1 MSKHWQ
7 LKATKNV
14 QQPLRWSHFTEWM
27 KMLRL
32 IFGPPLD
39 FFFFFFSLTKG
50 PKEDHS
56 YFLHYSNHLLL
67 HYAAVLFLSHTPGI
81 FTASITHCVIK
92 VFHQSSLPS
101 ALICFLSRARTPL
114 SYCYFCF
121 LVTFLWLL
129 LPATVEYEPSAAF
142 GHIEKERQ
150 RDWQRIDRSQPGKII
165 YLLFFHPFFFL
176 SHFE

>member
-1 MSKHWQ
+1 MASSLCAVAILLNGWRSSGLFLVH
-7 LKATKNV
+7 
-14 QQPLRWSHFTEWM
+14 
-27 KMLRL
+27 RL
-32 IFGPPLD
+32 I
-39 FFFFFFSLTKG
+39 FFFFSLTKG
-50 PKEDHS
+50 PKADHS

-67 HYAAVLFLSHTPGI
+67 HYAAVLFLSRTPGI

-129 LPATVEYEPSAAF
+129 LPATVEYEPSATF

-165 YLLFFHPFFFL
+165 YLPFFSLFFFL